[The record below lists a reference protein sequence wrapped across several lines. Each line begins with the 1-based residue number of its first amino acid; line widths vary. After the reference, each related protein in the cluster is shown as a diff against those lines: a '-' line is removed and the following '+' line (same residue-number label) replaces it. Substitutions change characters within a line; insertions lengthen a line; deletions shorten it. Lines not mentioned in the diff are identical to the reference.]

1 MDFIKALKVVKGE
14 REEFLLFKLSKR
26 VVKYIIKV

>member
-1 MDFIKALKVVKGE
+1 VGFIKALKAAKGE

-26 VVKYIIKV
+26 VIKYIIKV